1 MSFLTFK
8 SKKTFNNSIGG
19 YQYYKNRIYCI
30 PVKSTTPI
38 VLGQALRAQFPLKKK
53 QSWRETNP
61 QTKSRSD
68 PPRPLTIGRCPRQ
81 SHQMLVRQVFVVF
94 LEIALYDVLVYIAL
108 LLYHLMEPVL
118 SSLVSQSVVSSQEEE
133 TLDRAPPELERRKR
147 LSLSRPQSYVS
158 SI

>member
-1 MSFLTFK
+1 
-8 SKKTFNNSIGG
+8 
-19 YQYYKNRIYCI
+19 
-30 PVKSTTPI
+30 
-38 VLGQALRAQFPLKKK
+38 
-53 QSWRETNP
+53 
-61 QTKSRSD
+61 
-68 PPRPLTIGRCPRQ
+68 
-81 SHQMLVRQVFVVF
+81 MLVRQVFVVF
-94 LEIALYDVLVYIAL
+94 LEIALYDVLIYIAL